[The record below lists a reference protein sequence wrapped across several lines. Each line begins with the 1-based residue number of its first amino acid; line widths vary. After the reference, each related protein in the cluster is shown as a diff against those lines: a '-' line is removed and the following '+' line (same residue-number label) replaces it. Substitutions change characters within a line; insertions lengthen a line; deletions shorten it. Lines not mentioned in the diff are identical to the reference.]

1 MRTEMNKKA
10 AFFPLVMVLVLV
22 LTACSGGGSGG
33 STTVTVTLTDF
44 AINASQTSFQ
54 TGVAYHFVVTNKGSV
69 AHQFVI
75 MPPMPDDPPM
85 TQVKSAMLA
94 GIDDTGLAAGASQSF
109 DYTFKTAAPA
119 GTLEF
124 ACHLQGH
131 YDAGMHIGIT
141 VQ

>member
-1 MRTEMNKKA
+1 MRIKTQKKA
-10 AFFPLVMVLVLV
+10 AFSPLVMVLVLV

-33 STTVTVTLTDF
+33 ATTVTVTLTDF
-44 AINASQTSFQ
+44 AIQASQTTFQ
-54 TGVAYHFVVTNKGSV
+54 VGTSYHFVVTNKGSV

-75 MPPMPDDPPM
+75 MTPMPDDPPAA
-85 TQVKSAMLA
+85 QVKSAMLA

-131 YDAGMHIGIT
+131 YDAGMHSAIT